1 MDSFVIERWI
11 RDRDVFVATAREL
24 GAEVNV
30 QDAGADVKEQ
40 ISQIEYFINKQVDV
54 IVVIARD
61 CGALSDAIQKAQ
73 SAGISVISY
82 DRMVN
87 NANTDLY
94 ISFDNRKVGEIM
106 AQALVNALPQGGD
119 VFMIQGSSS
128 DNNVQMVKQGFDDM
142 LADTDL
148 HVVYEANCD
157 GWTAELAAGYVEEA
171 LEKYP
176 HVKGIMCGNDD
187 IASQVV
193 QVLAENQLAGNVV
206 VVGQDGDLAACQRI
220 VEGTQYMTAFKP
232 IEDLARKAAKY
243 AVEMGSGKGVAELE
257 DVTETVNDGTYEIPS
272 CILEPTA
279 VTKENIDKV
288 IIEGGFHRRDEV
300 LSECGLQLNKI
311 FRDYPAAFCRCKSKL
326 VYSII
331 LQQKCPVLCRAFFV
345 FLKMSCFLPTM
356 SRLPCAIVT
365 SSRKREKRKKKWRI
379 FTMRK
384 KVVSAILCASMV
396 AGMVVIPGVA
406 VKADDKKLIG
416 VTMPTKDLQ
425 RWNQDGENMKKELE
439 AAGYEVDL
447 QYASNDVSTQ
457 VSQLENQVANGC
469 DLLVV
474 ASIDGSSLGEPLK
487 QAKEAGIPVISYDR
501 LLMNSDA
508 VSYYATFDNYKVGQK
523 QGEYLVDALDLDN
536 QDGPFN
542 IELFTGDPGDNNC
555 NFFFGGAMDVLQKYI
570 DEGKLVVKS
579 GQTEFEQVATA
590 NWDSAKAQDRMD
602 TIIAGNY
609 SDGTNLD
616 AVLCSNDST
625 ALGVENALAA
635 SYTGEYPII
644 TGQDC
649 DTPNVKKP
657 CSWKTGYVR
666 IQRYTCSCICSC

>member
-1 MDSFVIERWI
+1 MKLYKTKKNCGKLLLGILAFCTGMILLTGCGSSSEQKQNKNEETAEENKEEDKVQIGLTVDSFVIERWI

-73 SAGISVISY
+73 SAGIPVISY

-157 GWTAELAAGYVEEA
+157 GWTAELAAGYVEA

-300 LSECGLQLNKI
+300 YLNA
-311 FRDYPAAFCRCKSKL
+311 DYS
-326 VYSII
+326 
-331 LQQKCPVLCRAFFV
+331 
-345 FLKMSCFLPTM
+345 
-356 SRLPCAIVT
+356 
-365 SSRKREKRKKKWRI
+365 
-379 FTMRK
+379 
-384 KVVSAILCASMV
+384 
-396 AGMVVIPGVA
+396 
-406 VKADDKKLIG
+406 
-416 VTMPTKDLQ
+416 
-425 RWNQDGENMKKELE
+425 
-439 AAGYEVDL
+439 
-447 QYASNDVSTQ
+447 
-457 VSQLENQVANGC
+457 
-469 DLLVV
+469 
-474 ASIDGSSLGEPLK
+474 
-487 QAKEAGIPVISYDR
+487 
-501 LLMNSDA
+501 
-508 VSYYATFDNYKVGQK
+508 
-523 QGEYLVDALDLDN
+523 
-536 QDGPFN
+536 
-542 IELFTGDPGDNNC
+542 
-555 NFFFGGAMDVLQKYI
+555 
-570 DEGKLVVKS
+570 
-579 GQTEFEQVATA
+579 
-590 NWDSAKAQDRMD
+590 
-602 TIIAGNY
+602 
-609 SDGTNLD
+609 
-616 AVLCSNDST
+616 
-625 ALGVENALAA
+625 
-635 SYTGEYPII
+635 
-644 TGQDC
+644 
-649 DTPNVKKP
+649 
-657 CSWKTGYVR
+657 
-666 IQRYTCSCICSC
+666 